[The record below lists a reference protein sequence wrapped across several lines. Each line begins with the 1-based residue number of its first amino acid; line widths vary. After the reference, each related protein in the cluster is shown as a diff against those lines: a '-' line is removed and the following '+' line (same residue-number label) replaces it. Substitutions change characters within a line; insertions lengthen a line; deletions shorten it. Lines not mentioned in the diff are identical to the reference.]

1 MSLPLAID
9 TKNPAA
15 IGSFVQGAFNKIGA
29 QNSAPLITRL
39 FSDVTAMFA
48 GGHPG
53 YQASDMLYHDYEHTL
68 AVTVCLIKLLEGY
81 HNAGDQPRLTIRDW
95 ELALMAVLLHD
106 SGYLKT
112 TDDRI
117 GTGAKYT
124 LTHELRG
131 GDFVR
136 NYLPDLGVMP
146 AEIDDICSAIICT
159 GPQSKLRQ
167 NIFPREEA
175 RLLASFLVTADCL
188 AQMSAAD
195 YLDKLPILF
204 LEFQEAYDF
213 EQVAPAD
220 RNYRQLDE
228 LFAGTPDFWKNYVR
242 PLLDRDARGV
252 HRYLTTAGQPNL
264 YLQAVE
270 ANVAEVSRRLQL
282 SAGRK

>member
-1 MSLPLAID
+1 
-9 TKNPAA
+9 
-15 IGSFVQGAFNKIGA
+15 
-29 QNSAPLITRL
+29 
-39 FSDVTAMFA
+39 MFA
-48 GGHPG
+48 GGYPG
-53 YQASDMLYHDYEHTL
+53 YQANDLLYHDYEHTL
-68 AVTVCLIKLLEGY
+68 QVTVCFLKLLEGH
-81 HNAGDQPRLTIRDW
+81 HNTGDQPRLTIRDW

-106 SGYLKT
+106 SGYLKKT
-112 TDDRI
+112 NDRI

-136 NYLPDLGVMP
+136 HYLPDLGVIGS
-146 AEIDDICSAIICT
+146 EIDDICSAIICT
-159 GPQSKLRQ
+159 GPQSKLGQ
-167 NIFPREEA
+167 NIFRREEA

-213 EQVAPAD
+213 EQVAPAHRD
-220 RNYRQLDE
+220 YRQLDE
-228 LFAGTPDFWKNYVR
+228 LFAGTPDFWENYVR

-270 ANVAEVSRRLQL
+270 ANVAEVRRRLQL

>member
-1 MSLPLAID
+1 MGLPLTMD
-9 TKNPAA
+9 TKNSAA
-15 IGSFVQGAFNKIGA
+15 IGSLVQEAFNNIGA

-48 GGHPG
+48 GRYPG
-53 YQASDMLYHDYEHTL
+53 YQASDLLYHDYEHTL
-68 AVTVCLIKLLEGY
+68 QVTVCLIKLLEGY
-81 HNAGDQPRLTIRDW
+81 HKTGDQPLLTIRDW

-112 TDDRI
+112 TNDRI

-124 LTHELRG
+124 RTHELRG
-131 GDFVR
+131 ADFAR

-146 AEIDDICSAIICT
+146 SEIDDICSAIICT
-159 GPQSKLRQ
+159 EPQSKLGQ
-167 NIFPREEA
+167 NTFHREEA
-175 RLLASFLVTADCL
+175 RLLASCLVTADYL

-195 YLDKLPILF
+195 YLNKLPMLF

-213 EQVAPAD
+213 ERVAPAD

-228 LFAGTPDFWKNYVR
+228 LFAGTPGFWENYVR

-270 ANVAEVSRRLQL
+270 ANIAEVRRRLQL